1 MNGITLATTQSYKSL
16 TKNLLKL
23 YKSSPQ
29 NNHKIN
35 LLEKKLSV
43 LIEEYPDLNK
53 IIKLVDTLNQKNT
66 FKSKKNKCFEFD
78 LDELKPQ
85 IEKQLPDKLNDIK
98 PSKMS
103 INGVIVQDVKFTSI
117 VEPLETE
124 KIQISIRLRKKVI
137 ERLKE
142 QNPKYQVLINGI
154 LEAYIFN
161 HNKKN

>member
-1 MNGITLATTQSYKSL
+1 MNEITLATKQSYQSL
-16 TKNLLKL
+16 TKNLLQL

-53 IIKLVDTLNQKNT
+53 IVKLADTLNQKNT
-66 FKSKKNKCFEFD
+66 FNNKKNKCFELD
-78 LDELKPQ
+78 LNELNPE
-85 IEKQLPDKLNDIK
+85 IEKHLPNKLNTIK
-98 PSKMS
+98 QSKMS
-103 INGVIVQDVKFTSI
+103 VNGVIVQDIKFTSI
-117 VEPLETE
+117 IEPLETE

-137 ERLKE
+137 EKLKK

-161 HNKKN
+161 YVN